1 MQCHTSKER
10 NMPAFS
16 QGEVSTIVG
25 GNQRSL
31 GRSQKMEEEV
41 SRRRGENRNRGSV
54 PEVPVQDAD
63 AVTDKQTCRKLWEDN
78 EDALCTNV
86 KHDDAAQ
93 TTIDSDGDVVK
104 ARPRF
109 HLNLAAF
116 QERSDST
123 CASSSVSSVSS
134 CASVEAEEALCT
146 NVNMEDSALTK
157 MDSEGDVVKAG
168 PWLRLNIA
176 VPPASTQTPR
186 RQATPRGMLGEQPPT
201 PRDQLSLDSLVRSP
215 RAVQP
220 FPRPPRTPRLLC
232 SYSSEALTLPLSTQS
247 GSKTARDW
255 LETSADGDK
264 PTRAGHE
271 RTIIAPASSICV
283 PVLNIGNTDGFSL
296 RPLNVLDRSTTSSAS
311 AEAEEAPC
319 TNVNDGDAAET
330 SIDWQGDGVKAR
342 TRFHLA
348 VPPTSPQTPRR
359 QMTPRGM
366 LGEKPPT
373 PRDQL
378 PLDSLVRSPR
388 KVQVALTARPR
399 LQTIPSPPQNSENSL
414 LLRVVETSFFVSSR
428 VSDCERLACTSN

>member
-1 MQCHTSKER
+1 MYSE
-10 NMPAFS
+10 
-16 QGEVSTIVG
+16 
-25 GNQRSL
+25 
-31 GRSQKMEEEV
+31 
-41 SRRRGENRNRGSV
+41 
-54 PEVPVQDAD
+54 
-63 AVTDKQTCRKLWEDN
+63 
-78 EDALCTNV
+78 
-86 KHDDAAQ
+86 
-93 TTIDSDGDVVK
+93 GDVVK

-123 CASSSVSSVSS
+123 YASSSVSSS
-134 CASVEAEEALCT
+134 ASTEAEEALCT

-157 MDSEGDVVKAG
+157 MDSEGDVVKAR
-168 PWLRLNIA
+168 PWLRLNLA
-176 VPPASTQTPR
+176 VPPASTHTPR
-186 RQATPRGMLGEQPPT
+186 RQATPRGMLGEQPST
-201 PRDQLSLDSLVRSP
+201 PRDQLSLDSMVRSP

-247 GSKTARDW
+247 GSQIARDW
-255 LETSADGDK
+255 LETSAGGDR

-319 TNVNDGDAAET
+319 TNVNDGDSAQT
-330 SIDWQGDGVKAR
+330 SIDSEGDVVKAR

-359 QMTPRGM
+359 QMTPRVM

-378 PLDSLVRSPR
+378 SLDSLVRSPR

-399 LQTIPSPPQNSENSL
+399 LQTIPSPPRTPRTPYSSE
-414 LLRVVETSFFVSSR
+414 SSTHPFSTQVGSQTAR
-428 VSDCERLACTSN
+428 DWLALPIKNYF